1 MKGEIGLSGP
11 PQQIGFEAPQY
22 GGVIIVAPPPD
33 LLDVR
38 EQVIDGERTG
48 TNP

>member
-1 MKGEIGLSGP
+1 MWEI
-11 PQQIGFEAPQY
+11 
-22 GGVIIVAPPPD
+22 VIVVAPPPD

-38 EQVIDGERTG
+38 EQVIEGERTG